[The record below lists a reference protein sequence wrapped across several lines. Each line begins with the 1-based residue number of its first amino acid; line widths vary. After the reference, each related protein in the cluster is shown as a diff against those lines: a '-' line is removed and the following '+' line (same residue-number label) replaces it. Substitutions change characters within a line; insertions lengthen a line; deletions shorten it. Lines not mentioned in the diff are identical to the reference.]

1 MSILEH
7 PHCCCDIRIGFFS
20 SSRSSSG
27 GLKKPRAGPR
37 AKSLWGKSG
46 RKPGGQIGHKG
57 ETLRRTAEPD
67 RVAVHVPRN
76 CGRCGSPVTEVVEA
90 YTARQVFDLPQ
101 AAASGCHRAHGCC
114 CGLCG
119 AAATAEFPEGVTAPV
134 RYGP

>member
-1 MSILEH
+1 MSIPEH

-67 RVAVHVPRN
+67 RFAVHVPRN

-90 YTARQVFDLPQ
+90 YTARQVFDLPKPRPLEVTGRMA
-101 AAASGCHRAHGCC
+101 AAASSVGRRPRPS
-114 CGLCG
+114 
-119 AAATAEFPEGVTAPV
+119 FPKE
-134 RYGP
+134 